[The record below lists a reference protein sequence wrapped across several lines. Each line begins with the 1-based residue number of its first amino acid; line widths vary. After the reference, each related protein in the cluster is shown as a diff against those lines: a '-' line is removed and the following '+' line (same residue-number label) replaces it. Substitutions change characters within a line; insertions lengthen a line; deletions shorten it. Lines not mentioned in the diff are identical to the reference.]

1 MIKGKAIYTP
11 DHAYDLGY
19 YKTIAGAKRIVGK
32 YLSNSRAE
40 KVELWDGNNLI
51 GWQYKNKKWVM
62 QTEEGGSN
70 GKDIS
75 KE

>member
-1 MIKGKAIYTP
+1 MIKGKAIHTP
-11 DHAYDLGY
+11 DHVYDLGY

-70 GKDIS
+70 GKNIS
-75 KE
+75 